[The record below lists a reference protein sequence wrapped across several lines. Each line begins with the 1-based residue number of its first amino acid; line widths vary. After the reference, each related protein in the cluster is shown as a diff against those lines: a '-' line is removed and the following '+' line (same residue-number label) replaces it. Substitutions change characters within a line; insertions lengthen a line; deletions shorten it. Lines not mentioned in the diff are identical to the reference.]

1 MPTLQSSASSDNTT
15 TCRQGCDLKRGT
27 WCTKGHMAC
36 PVARSPSIPC
46 RIHTTSTRSL
56 PPWLWLGD
64 GTQSTG
70 GYTSADP
77 ELVEAWRAGGWDIRK
92 HAGDAYSYGIHG
104 LLPTLRALNVLNNK
118 HIPECYQYAAI
129 SERLAL
135 LQGLMDTDGWVTKGA
150 GVFSN
155 CTLALAQGVET
166 LARGLGFRTTWR
178 EGVAKLY
185 GRVIGPKYD
194 VSVRAHQPLFRLPR
208 KANRLNLNTLERY
221 WSISKIEPVLSVPV
235 KCIVVAAADHLFL
248 AGENCLPTHN
258 SFLALDLAV
267 AVANG
272 EPSWLTFPIHG
283 HGPVIY
289 LQLDTP
295 RGEWAARLE
304 AIATEGRDFGACDI
318 LVIVDTLRK
327 AHLGGENESEV
338 MTAVLNQFELACR
351 PAAIVVI
358 HHSRKGNPNPKVAKE
373 DKENPMENIRGTSA
387 LSGQMDTV
395 LYLRGKKLIYGG
407 RSIEDGQLS
416 LERLPNHHW
425 RVADS
430 DISAHIREIVATVP
444 GSLRAKARALAARL
458 PDINEDTARTKIAR
472 WMERNAKEALQEIET
487 PVSHL
492 VSAS

>member
-1 MPTLQSSASSDNTT
+1 MIVAP
-15 TCRQGCDLKRGT
+15 
-27 WCTKGHMAC
+27 
-36 PVARSPSIPC
+36 PVAFPDILPVTDYLALPRSPDRWI
-46 RIHTTSTRSL
+46 
-56 PPWLWLGD
+56 
-64 GTQSTG
+64 
-70 GYTSADP
+70 
-77 ELVEAWRAGGWDIRK
+77 VE
-92 HAGDAYSYGIHG
+92 G
-104 LLPTLRALNVLNNK
+104 LLP
-118 HIPECYQYAAI
+118 
-129 SERLAL
+129 S
-135 LQGLMDTDGWVTKGA
+135 GGWMLVHGA
-150 GVFSN
+150 
-155 CTLALAQGVET
+155 
-166 LARGLGFRTTWR
+166 
-178 EGVAKLY
+178 
-185 GRVIGPKYD
+185 PK
-194 VSVRAHQPLFRLPR
+194 S
-208 KANRLNLNTLERY
+208 
-221 WSISKIEPVLSVPV
+221 
-235 KCIVVAAADHLFL
+235 
-248 AGENCLPTHN
+248 GE
-258 SFLALDLAV
+258 SWMALDLAA
-267 AVANG
+267 AVADG

-304 AIATEGRDFGACDI
+304 AIATEGRDFGACDTIDRQMIPGFDIMAPGHAPWLMAQVERLHPI

-395 LYLRGKKLIYGG
+395 LYLRGKKLIYSG

-444 GSLRAKARALAARL
+444 GSLRAKARALAACL